1 VPAIVG
7 EQENEAIEDRRPAAL
22 SSGRKRVLSPSNRS
36 PPATGGQSR
45 VGSWVQERLLGTGG
59 FGQVILWQN
68 EDSGERIALKTCA
81 DLSEKNKLR
90 WRVEVDMMYRL
101 THPNLVTALPVPE
114 CLLSLA
120 KHDMAILGMEWC
132 DKGSLRQCFSVP
144 EHRCGLPETR
154 VLLLMKDIAG
164 AIEYLHEQ
172 RIIHRDI
179 KPENIVLK
187 DNNGRIVHKLID
199 LGYAKEL
206 DHTSMAK
213 TFVGTFVYLAPE
225 LFLNTQQ
232 YTRSVSLIKAF
243 RQAGRQTDRQTGR
256 QTDRQ
261 TDRH

>member
-1 VPAIVG
+1 
-7 EQENEAIEDRRPAAL
+7 
-22 SSGRKRVLSPSNRS
+22 
-36 PPATGGQSR
+36 
-45 VGSWVQERLLGTGG
+45 
-59 FGQVILWQN
+59 
-68 EDSGERIALKTCA
+68 
-81 DLSEKNKLR
+81 
-90 WRVEVDMMYRL
+90 MYRL

-213 TFVGTFVYLAPE
+213 TFVGTFVYLVAISYILPIVCVK
-225 LFLNTQQ
+225 Q
-232 YTRSVSLIKAF
+232 YVLGTRIVPQHPTVHSIGQF
-243 RQAGRQTDRQTGR
+243 D
-256 QTDRQ
+256 
-261 TDRH
+261 